1 MRIILDNGKE
11 ITGTKKELLASL
23 SHLDDSGV
31 DREEETV
38 IKVSS
43 FLRNFSGRIT
53 AGTLVK
59 KALGGKVGVSTLL
72 RICKLSGISHE
83 VIRADG
89 NKRFYVFTGEKIDK
103 ELIERVAG
111 VVGAVRTRKVRSD
124 KGMKHNYTKR
134 SVKP

>member
-1 MRIILDNGKE
+1 MKILLDNGKE
-11 ITGTKKELLASL
+11 ITGTKKELIASL

-38 IKVSS
+38 VKVSS

-72 RICKLSGISHE
+72 RVCKLAGISHE
-83 VIRADG
+83 VILADG
-89 NKRFYVFTGEKIDK
+89 NKRFYVFTGEKA
-103 ELIERVAG
+103 VADALE
-111 VVGAVRTRKVRSD
+111 VSAVRVRKVRSD
-124 KGMKHNYTKR
+124 IGSKHNYHKR